1 MFNHLRKAVVAAL
14 AAGALMLAGGAAHA
28 TTAPDSIVDD
38 SKAPGAIHLVKYDDG
53 SGAGTAATGTKLD
66 KDPAGAKAIDGIEFK
81 LTKITEFT
89 KDGHKVKINIK
100 DNGQI
105 ADLGKLDAAKILAPT
120 TAAEYTLDTSGAKT
134 AKTANGGKIEFAEL
148 DLGVYLLQETNSTAK
163 DGKTYK
169 AAAPSLIFLPTTDPT
184 TQNKWI
190 TDLTTGKYA
199 VWVYPKNSLEENIKT
214 ADDTNKQVG
223 DQVTYTISASV
234 PAVQKLV
241 KPIDGRNWN
250 LNDFAIWDNLDEK
263 LAFPKVEGVNTL
275 KVEVDESTGK
285 KLLTPDVDYKVT
297 IYTDGGKETGQK
309 VVAALTATGLEKVAV
324 AKNGLSTAKVH
335 MTFTPT
341 VKASGI
347 APNQAVIFKNTGD
360 GAGSI
365 KPETPGENPPEGQGS
380 KTNVVVSAWGKI
392 AINKKDDKGAALKG
406 AEFQVFGV
414 TGGLFDPTDNEGQG
428 KNANVKIHWEKPI
441 AVNGKSTFATEGEQG
456 TVTIDGLHANN
467 LVNSGANVNEPQY
480 SSYVLVETKA
490 PEKYELNKAPIPF
503 KIEAAKV
510 ETITK
515 TESWKSDA
523 QGNVVPGSAD
533 FKVTVEEKETDVSN
547 AAVQTLHRTVD
558 VVNIPAKPKL
568 PMTGGAGV
576 ALFGILGLAIIGG
589 GVYAAKR
596 NTKKA

>member
-1 MFNHLRKAVVAAL
+1 MFNKLRKMATVAVT
-14 AAGALMLAGGAAHA
+14 AGALMLGGVGAAYA
-28 TTAPDSIVDD
+28 APESVVDD

-53 SGAGTAATGTKLD
+53 SGAGAAATGTKLER
-66 KDPAGAKAIDGIEFK
+66 DPDGAKAIDGIEFK

-100 DNGQI
+100 DNDQI
-105 ADLGKLDAAKILAPT
+105 ADLGKLEATKILAPA
-120 TAAEYTLDTSGAKT
+120 TAAEYTLDTAGAKT
-134 AKTANGGKIEFAEL
+134 AKTANGGKIDFSDLA
-148 DLGVYLLQETNSTAK
+148 LGVYLLQETNSTAK

-190 TDLTTGKYA
+190 MDPATGKYA

-214 ADDTNKQVG
+214 VDDANKQVG
-223 DQVTYTISASV
+223 DQVIYTISASV
-234 PAVQKLV
+234 PAVQKLA
-241 KPIDGRNWN
+241 KPVDGRNWN

-297 IYTDGGKETGQK
+297 IYPDGGKETGQK
-309 VVAALTATGLEKVAV
+309 IVVALTATGLEKVAV

-347 APNQAVIFKNTGD
+347 APNQAVVFKNTGD

-365 KPETPGENPPEGQGS
+365 KPENPGENPPEGQGS

-467 LVNSGANVNEPQY
+467 LVNSGAKVNEPQY

-503 KIEAAKV
+503 KIEATKV

-515 TESWKSDA
+515 TESWKTDA
-523 QGNVVPGSAD
+523 QGSVIPGSTD
-533 FKVTVEEKETDVSN
+533 FKVMVEEKATDVSEPG
-547 AAVQTLHRTVD
+547 VQTLHRTVD
-558 VVNIPAKPKL
+558 VVNIPVKPKL